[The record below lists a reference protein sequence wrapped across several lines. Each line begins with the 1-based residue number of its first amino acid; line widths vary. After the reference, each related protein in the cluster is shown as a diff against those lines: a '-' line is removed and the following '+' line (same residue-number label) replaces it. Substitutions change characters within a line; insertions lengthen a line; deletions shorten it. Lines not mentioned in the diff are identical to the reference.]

1 VSAESINTT
10 GRATSKPGGPHGGRE
25 GKRFLGSKVV
35 TNRTYTIGGNALRI
49 AFGPASQI
57 REKEMS
63 PNKTIMTTF
72 VIGLLFAGTSNLA
85 AKDITATDFSNSR
98 SYSSAVSTE
107 GGKIV
112 WLAGEA
118 VLRDENGK
126 SLAGD
131 FEGQTRAIF
140 ASIEKT
146 LAQHQG
152 KLSDIVYMTVYIT
165 DARYGDKFVEIR
177 KEIFKQNFPA
187 STLVTVSGLAHP
199 SLLIEITPVAVVGG
213 K

>member
-1 VSAESINTT
+1 MTRTKSI
-10 GRATSKPGGPHGGRE
+10 
-25 GKRFLGSKVV
+25 V
-35 TNRTYTIGGNALRI
+35 TACI
-49 AFGPASQI
+49 
-57 REKEMS
+57 
-63 PNKTIMTTF
+63 
-72 VIGLLFAGTSNLA
+72 IGLLLFNATSGLA

-118 VLRDENGK
+118 VLKDENGK
-126 SLAGD
+126 SLVGD

-199 SLLIEITPVAVVGG
+199 SLLIEITTVAVVGS

>member
-1 VSAESINTT
+1 MTRT
-10 GRATSKPGGPHGGRE
+10 
-25 GKRFLGSKVV
+25 RFAVV
-35 TNRTYTIGGNALRI
+35 TSVIVLVLSAALS
-49 AFGPASQI
+49 A
-57 REKEMS
+57 
-63 PNKTIMTTF
+63 
-72 VIGLLFAGTSNLA
+72 LA
-85 AKDITATDFSNSR
+85 AKEITATEFSNSR
-98 SYSSAVSTE
+98 SYSSSVSTD

-118 VLRDENGK
+118 VLKDETGR
-126 SLAGD
+126 SLVGD

-146 LAQHQG
+146 LAKHQG
-152 KLSDIVYMTVYIT
+152 KLSDIVSTTVYIT

-199 SLLIEITPVAVVGG
+199 ALLIEITTVAVVGSN
-213 K
+213 

>member
-1 VSAESINTT
+1 MSGAKRIVITSI
-10 GRATSKPGGPHGGRE
+10 
-25 GKRFLGSKVV
+25 V
-35 TNRTYTIGGNALRI
+35 
-49 AFGPASQI
+49 
-57 REKEMS
+57 
-63 PNKTIMTTF
+63 
-72 VIGLLFAGTSNLA
+72 GLLLSAGASALA
-85 AKDITATDFSNSR
+85 AKEITATEFSNSR

-118 VLRDENGK
+118 VLKDETGK
-126 SLAGD
+126 SLVGD

-152 KLSDIVYMTVYIT
+152 KLSDIVSMTVYIT

-199 SLLIEITPVAVVGG
+199 ALLIEITTVAVIGS

>member
-1 VSAESINTT
+1 MARTRLIV
-10 GRATSKPGGPHGGRE
+10 ATS
-25 GKRFLGSKVV
+25 
-35 TNRTYTIGGNALRI
+35 
-49 AFGPASQI
+49 
-57 REKEMS
+57 
-63 PNKTIMTTF
+63 
-72 VIGLLFAGTSNLA
+72 VIGLLLFAAASALA
-85 AKDITATDFSNSR
+85 AKEITATEFSNSR

-112 WLAGEA
+112 WLAGEVA
-118 VLRDENGK
+118 LKDETGK
-126 SLAGD
+126 SLVGD
-131 FEGQTRAIF
+131 FEGQTHAIF

-152 KLSDIVYMTVYIT
+152 KLSDIVSMTVYIT

-187 STLVTVSGLAHP
+187 STLVTVSGLSHP
-199 SLLIEITPVAVVGG
+199 AMLLEVTTIAVIGS

>member
-1 VSAESINTT
+1 MTRT
-10 GRATSKPGGPHGGRE
+10 
-25 GKRFLGSKVV
+25 RFIVAPS
-35 TNRTYTIGGNALRI
+35 
-49 AFGPASQI
+49 
-57 REKEMS
+57 
-63 PNKTIMTTF
+63 
-72 VIGLLFAGTSNLA
+72 VIGLLLFAAASALA
-85 AKDITATDFSNSR
+85 AKEITATEFSNSR

-112 WLAGEA
+112 WLAGEVA
-118 VLRDENGK
+118 LKDETGK
-126 SLAGD
+126 SLVGD

-140 ASIEKT
+140 ASVEKT

-152 KLSDIVYMTVYIT
+152 KLSDIVSMTVYIT

-187 STLVTVSGLAHP
+187 STLVTVSGLSHP
-199 SLLIEITPVAVVGG
+199 AMLLEVTTIAVIGS

>member
-1 VSAESINTT
+1 MARNSLVTISI
-10 GRATSKPGGPHGGRE
+10 
-25 GKRFLGSKVV
+25 
-35 TNRTYTIGGNALRI
+35 
-49 AFGPASQI
+49 
-57 REKEMS
+57 
-63 PNKTIMTTF
+63 
-72 VIGLLFAGTSNLA
+72 IGLLLFATANELA

-118 VLRDENGK
+118 VLKDENGK
-126 SLAGD
+126 SLVGD

-146 LAQHQG
+146 LAQHEG
-152 KLSDIVYMTVYIT
+152 KLSDVVYMTVYIT

-199 SLLIEITPVAVVGG
+199 SLLIEITTVAVVGS

>member
-1 VSAESINTT
+1 MKRSKLAVVICIIALVLSA
-10 GRATSKPGGPHGGRE
+10 A
-25 GKRFLGSKVV
+25 L
-35 TNRTYTIGGNALRI
+35 NA
-49 AFGPASQI
+49 S
-57 REKEMS
+57 
-63 PNKTIMTTF
+63 
-72 VIGLLFAGTSNLA
+72 A
-85 AKDITATDFSNSR
+85 AKEITATEFSNSR
-98 SYSSAVSTE
+98 SYSSSVSTE

-118 VLRDENGK
+118 MFKDEGGK
-126 SLAGD
+126 SLIGD

-152 KLSDIVYMTVYIT
+152 KLSDIVSMTVYIT

-199 SLLIEITPVAVVGG
+199 ALLIEITTVAVIGS

>member
-1 VSAESINTT
+1 
-10 GRATSKPGGPHGGRE
+10 
-25 GKRFLGSKVV
+25 
-35 TNRTYTIGGNALRI
+35 
-49 AFGPASQI
+49 
-57 REKEMS
+57 
-63 PNKTIMTTF
+63 
-72 VIGLLFAGTSNLA
+72 VIGLLLFAAASALA
-85 AKDITATDFSNSR
+85 AKEITATEFSNSR

-112 WLAGEA
+112 WLAGEVA
-118 VLRDENGK
+118 LKDETGK
-126 SLAGD
+126 SLVGD

-140 ASIEKT
+140 ASVEKT

-152 KLSDIVYMTVYIT
+152 KLSDIVSMTVYIT

-187 STLVTVSGLAHP
+187 STLVTVSGLSHP
-199 SLLIEITPVAVVGG
+199 AMLLEVTTIAVIGS

>member
-1 VSAESINTT
+1 MTRT
-10 GRATSKPGGPHGGRE
+10 
-25 GKRFLGSKVV
+25 RFIV
-35 TNRTYTIGGNALRI
+35 A
-49 AFGPASQI
+49 PC
-57 REKEMS
+57 
-63 PNKTIMTTF
+63 
-72 VIGLLFAGTSNLA
+72 VIGLLLFAATSALA
-85 AKDITATDFSNSR
+85 AKEITATEFSNSR

-112 WLAGEA
+112 WLAGEVA
-118 VLRDENGK
+118 LKDETGK
-126 SLAGD
+126 SLVGD

-152 KLSDIVYMTVYIT
+152 KLSDIVSMTVYIT

-187 STLVTVSGLAHP
+187 STLVTVSGLSHP
-199 SLLIEITPVAVVGG
+199 AMLLEVTTIAVIGS

>member
-1 VSAESINTT
+1 MRASDTTLKLPHFVAEDQHFRFAKVRCTNGVLESGTWPPGRQHIREEQMTRTRLIVVTSMVGLLLSATVSA
-10 GRATSKPGGPHGGRE
+10 
-25 GKRFLGSKVV
+25 
-35 TNRTYTIGGNALRI
+35 
-49 AFGPASQI
+49 
-57 REKEMS
+57 
-63 PNKTIMTTF
+63 
-72 VIGLLFAGTSNLA
+72 LA
-85 AKDITATDFSNSR
+85 AKEITATEFSNSR

-112 WLAGEA
+112 WLAGEVA
-118 VLRDENGK
+118 LKDETGK
-126 SLAGD
+126 SLVGD

-152 KLSDIVYMTVYIT
+152 KLSDIVSMTVYIT

-177 KEIFKQNFPA
+177 KDIFKQNFPA
-187 STLVTVSGLAHP
+187 STLVTVSGLSHP
-199 SLLIEITPVAVVGG
+199 AMLIEVTTTAVIGS

>member
-1 VSAESINTT
+1 MTRT
-10 GRATSKPGGPHGGRE
+10 R
-25 GKRFLGSKVV
+25 LVV
-35 TNRTYTIGGNALRI
+35 TT
-49 AFGPASQI
+49 S
-57 REKEMS
+57 
-63 PNKTIMTTF
+63 
-72 VIGLLFAGTSNLA
+72 VIGLLLFAAASALA
-85 AKDITATDFSNSR
+85 AKEITATEFSNSR

-112 WLAGEA
+112 WLAGEVA
-118 VLRDENGK
+118 LKDETGK
-126 SLAGD
+126 SLVGD

-140 ASIEKT
+140 ASVEKT

-152 KLSDIVYMTVYIT
+152 KLSDIVSMTVYIT

-187 STLVTVSGLAHP
+187 STLVTVSGLSHP
-199 SLLIEITPVAVVGG
+199 AMLLEVTTIAVIGS

>member
-1 VSAESINTT
+1 
-10 GRATSKPGGPHGGRE
+10 
-25 GKRFLGSKVV
+25 
-35 TNRTYTIGGNALRI
+35 
-49 AFGPASQI
+49 
-57 REKEMS
+57 MS
-63 PNKTIMTTF
+63 PSKTIMTTS
-72 VIGLLFAGTSNLA
+72 VIGLLFAGTSGLA

-118 VLRDENGK
+118 VLKDENGK